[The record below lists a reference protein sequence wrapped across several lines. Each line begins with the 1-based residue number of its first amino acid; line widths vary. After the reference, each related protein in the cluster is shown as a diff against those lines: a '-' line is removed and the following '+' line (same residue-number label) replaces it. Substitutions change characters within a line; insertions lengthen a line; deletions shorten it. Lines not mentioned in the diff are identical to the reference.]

1 MGDKAQCLSTVK
13 KCAGDGKVQSNDYVE
28 GRMKGRISSPKKR
41 KLSPGYGKELKER
54 EGLKTQRRQ
63 KIPQRYVTTGRSS

>member
-1 MGDKAQCLSTVK
+1 M
-13 KCAGDGKVQSNDYVE
+13 E
-28 GRMKGRISSPKKR
+28 GRMKGRISSQKKR

-54 EGLKTQRRQ
+54 EGLKTQRRN